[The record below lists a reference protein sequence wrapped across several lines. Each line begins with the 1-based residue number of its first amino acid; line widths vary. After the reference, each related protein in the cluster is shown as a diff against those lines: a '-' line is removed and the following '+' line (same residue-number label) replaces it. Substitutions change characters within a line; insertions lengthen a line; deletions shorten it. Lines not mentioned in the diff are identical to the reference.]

1 MNGLTNIE
9 ITSSALSI
17 NPNIGPTES
26 GLGDTSLA
34 VKRVVAFSPRY
45 RALASVG
52 VELTLP
58 TGSDQRGLGEG
69 SFVFE
74 PNLRAGVDWK

>member
-1 MNGLTNIE
+1 M
-9 ITSSALSI
+9 
-17 NPNIGPTES
+17 
-26 GLGDTSLA
+26 
-34 VKRVVAFSPRY
+34 KRVVAFSPRY

-58 TGSDQRGLGEG
+58 TGSDRRGLGNG

-74 PNLRAGVDWK
+74 LNLRAGVDWKHIVMQVAGTLAFPA